1 MQTELMLIVAVPVF
15 IACMLAEGW
24 WTARTKR
31 EGKHKGY
38 ELRDTAASL
47 SMGIGYLIIASIFK
61 LVLVPAYYWAYEF
74 RLFEIEPSVGAWIG
88 VVVAQDFAFYWY
100 HRYHHEVRMFWAAHV
115 NHHSSQHYNL
125 STALRQSWTAP
136 VTSCVFFLPLAL
148 VGFHPAMIITA
159 ELANL
164 FYQFWIHTEVIDNL
178 GPLEKVLNTASHHRV
193 HHGSNEKYL
202 DTNYGAIFII
212 WDRMFGT
219 FQAEEEQVCYGLS
232 KNIDTFNPVRI
243 AFHEWAAMAK
253 DVAGS
258 RSLGDGLGY
267 VLREP
272 GWLPEQDGV
281 EAVDVQQLDSRLSAR
296 AL

>member
-1 MQTELMLIVAVPVF
+1 
-15 IACMLAEGW
+15 
-24 WTARTKR
+24 
-31 EGKHKGY
+31 
-38 ELRDTAASL
+38 
-47 SMGIGYLIIASIFK
+47 
-61 LVLVPAYYWAYEF
+61 
-74 RLFEIEPSVGAWIG
+74 
-88 VVVAQDFAFYWY
+88 
-100 HRYHHEVRMFWAAHV
+100 
-115 NHHSSQHYNL
+115 
-125 STALRQSWTAP
+125 
-136 VTSCVFFLPLAL
+136 
-148 VGFHPAMIITA
+148 MIITA